1 MKCME
6 KELQVMEDQA
16 KISMKNLKSKNAKSK
31 PFKECMNLGIKRLY
45 KLLSRVIKII
55 FSMKMAKYYFS

>member
-1 MKCME
+1 
-6 KELQVMEDQA
+6 
-16 KISMKNLKSKNAKSK
+16 MKNLKSKNAKSK